1 MRTIVLFIAV
11 AAAFPAMAQKPDMK
25 GGEATVSEPGK
36 AGIARGVELSAQ
48 VVSVDKKTRTLSLK
62 GPGGKVADVVVGE
75 EVKNFDQIKAGDMVV
90 VKLMQSLMLEL
101 QKVKSGATGIT
112 ATEGAV
118 KAQPGQRPGA
128 AAAREISAIATV
140 TKVDAKAKTID
151 LKGPRGNSVTLD
163 VQNPEHFKVVKVG
176 DEVLVTYTEA
186 VALSVEP
193 AKKKPAV
200 KG

>member
-1 MRTIVLFIAV
+1 MKILILIIAMAV
-11 AAAFPAMAQKPDMK
+11 FPAMAQKPDLK
-25 GGEATVSEPGK
+25 GGEVTVSDPGK
-36 AGIARGVELSAQ
+36 AGVARGVELSAL
-48 VVSVDKKTRTLSLK
+48 VVALDRKTRTLSLK

-90 VKLMQSLMLEL
+90 VKVMQSLMLEL
-101 QKVKSGATGIT
+101 QKVKTGATGIT

-128 AAAREISAIATV
+128 AAAREISAIAKV
-140 TKVDAKAKTID
+140 TKVDAKARTID
-151 LKGPRGNSVTLD
+151 LKGPRGNTVTLD
-163 VQNPEHFKVVKVG
+163 VQNPDHFKVVKVG

-186 VALSVEP
+186 VAVSVEP